1 MIGLIVLMVIGVYV
15 AAFYLVVRATVR
27 WARNNGRSTKRWGWI
42 AALAMYLPVFWD
54 HIPTV
59 LLHQY
64 LCATEQGFWVYKT
77 VEEWQQENPGVAETL
92 NSFNKLNKFKEP
104 GIQAGYML
112 NQRCA
117 RVVREKKKPLPF
129 LPVSVY
135 EEHIVDRAN
144 KEILAKQIRIGSGYG
159 GLALGGKGS
168 WKFWMSQP
176 DCNRTRKEFS
186 EYMNQVKRQGDRQ

>member
-1 MIGLIVLMVIGVYV
+1 MFGLIVLIAIGAYLL
-15 AAFYLVVRATVR
+15 AFYLVVKATLR
-27 WARNNGRSTKRWGWI
+27 WARDSGRSTKRWGWI

-54 HIPTV
+54 FIPTV

-92 NSFNKLNKFKEP
+92 KSYSKLNKYKEP
-104 GIQAGYML
+104 GIRVGYML
-112 NQRCA
+112 NQRFA
-117 RVVREKKKPLPF
+117 REVLNKRKPLPF
-129 LPVSVY
+129 LPVSVK

-144 KEILAKQIRIGSGYG
+144 GEILAKQIRIGSGYG
-159 GLALGGKGS
+159 GLSLGGKGS

-176 DCNRTRKEFS
+176 SCNRTSKEFS
-186 EYMNQVKRQGDRQ
+186 DFNNQVKRQGDRQ

>member
-1 MIGLIVLMVIGVYV
+1 MIGLIVLMVIGVYL

-92 NSFNKLNKFKEP
+92 NSFNKLNK
-104 GIQAGYML
+104 
-112 NQRCA
+112 
-117 RVVREKKKPLPF
+117 
-129 LPVSVY
+129 
-135 EEHIVDRAN
+135 
-144 KEILAKQIRIGSGYG
+144 
-159 GLALGGKGS
+159 
-168 WKFWMSQP
+168 
-176 DCNRTRKEFS
+176 
-186 EYMNQVKRQGDRQ
+186 

>member
-1 MIGLIVLMVIGVYV
+1 MIGLIVLIVIGVYL

-92 NSFNKLNKFKEP
+92 RWSNVPKKFKAP
-104 GIQAGYML
+104 ALKYGLIL
-112 NQRCA
+112 NERIAWELRQRQ
-117 RVVREKKKPLPF
+117 PLSL
-129 LPVSVY
+129 LPVRITD
-135 EEHIVDRAN
+135 ERIVDRVN
-144 KEILAKQIRIGSGYG
+144 GEVMAKNIRVGAGHG
-159 GLALGGKGS
+159 NLALGGKGA
-168 WKFWMSQP
+168 WKFWLNMPPCRSAS
-176 DCNRTRKEFS
+176 KKFAV
-186 EYMNQVKRQGDRQ
+186 YLNQAQRQGTMK